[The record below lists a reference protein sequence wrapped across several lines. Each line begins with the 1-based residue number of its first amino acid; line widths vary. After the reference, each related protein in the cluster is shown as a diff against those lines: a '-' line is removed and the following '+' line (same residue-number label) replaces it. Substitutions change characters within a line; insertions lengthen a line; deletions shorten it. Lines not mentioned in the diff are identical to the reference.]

1 MQTDLIILK
10 AGPGTAERSLRLS
23 ANSKNMLMKRTYL
36 LLLLLLMIAEGTR
49 AQQQPHYTQYILNT
63 FIINP
68 AVAGIENYWDVK
80 ASHRHQWAGLNGA
93 PVTSYLTIHGP
104 LRKSDY
110 PSASITGLTPPGEN
124 PRGKAYWQQYETPP
138 SHPGAGLTI
147 LNDKTGPLNRFSITG
162 TYAHHIAL
170 SPRTSISA
178 GVSFGVQSV
187 SVDAS
192 ALEFQQAG
200 DPVVASSQ
208 LLNKWKP
215 ELNAGLM
222 LYSADFYIGASAQN
236 IIPQQLSFDEGKVV
250 GDSLYRGKLVPHLF
264 FSAGYRTWI
273 NEDVSVLPSVM
284 VRMVTAAPVSFDVNA
299 KFLYRDRMWVGG
311 SYRIQDGFAA
321 MLGVNISSTIN
332 IGYSYD
338 YTTSSLNVVSKGT
351 HEILIGFL
359 IGNRFGDLC
368 PRNNF

>member
-1 MQTDLIILK
+1 
-10 AGPGTAERSLRLS
+10 
-23 ANSKNMLMKRTYL
+23 MKRTYL
-36 LLLLLLMIAEGTR
+36 LLLLLLIIAEGTR

-138 SHPGAGLTI
+138 SHAGAGLTI
-147 LNDKTGPLNRFSITG
+147 LNDKTGPLNRFSITA

-178 GVSFGVQSV
+178 GVSFGAQSV

-192 ALEFQQAG
+192 ALEFQQPG

-338 YTTSSLNVVSKGT
+338 YTTSSLNVVSHGT